1 MNSTNNLM
9 LYIKRAEQHH
19 TKDFIVEAFASNNIG
34 KVRDVRFIK
43 KMDMNGREYNGAVV
57 IFEHWNMNTLVKQ
70 LLDQMSVSK
79 DGTTKFVFDQYRG
92 RYWFINIYKTQFPEY
107 EEITTIDTGL
117 PDKERITELENL
129 VKSMSAQMHYMRTSQ
144 EKLER
149 QLMEAEHTNTQHH
162 LFNIELKI
170 QVDEAKRE
178 KKWAE
183 DKLNEKINIIEQEC
197 ELLQKSNIELEELLN
212 IKAERCDELNQE
224 LYDNKCII
232 EFVQSQSNEM
242 YIMLNSKKMTIDEL
256 V

>member
-1 MNSTNNLM
+1 M

-57 IFEHWNMNTLVKQ
+57 IFEHWNMNALVKQ

-149 QLMEAEHTNTQHH
+149 QLMESEHTNTQHH

-224 LYDNKCII
+224 LYDNKCVM

>member
-1 MNSTNNLM
+1 MN
-9 LYIKRAEQHH
+9 A
-19 TKDFIVEAFASNNIG
+19 
-34 KVRDVRFIK
+34 
-43 KMDMNGREYNGAVV
+43 
-57 IFEHWNMNTLVKQ
+57 LVKQ

-149 QLMEAEHTNTQHH
+149 QLMESEHTNTQHH

-170 QVDEAKRE
+170 QVDETKRE

-183 DKLNEKINIIEQEC
+183 DKLNEKIIS
-197 ELLQKSNIELEELLN
+197 LQFFSEIFDFTKNEN
-212 IKAERCDELNQE
+212 
-224 LYDNKCII
+224 
-232 EFVQSQSNEM
+232 FVISFETFKILSV
-242 YIMLNSKKMTIDEL
+242 SKKVKGL
-256 V
+256 

>member
-1 MNSTNNLM
+1 M

-57 IFEHWNMNTLVKQ
+57 IFEHWSMNALVKQ

-92 RYWFINIYKTQFPEY
+92 RYWFINI
-107 EEITTIDTGL
+107 
-117 PDKERITELENL
+117 
-129 VKSMSAQMHYMRTSQ
+129 
-144 EKLER
+144 
-149 QLMEAEHTNTQHH
+149 
-162 LFNIELKI
+162 ELKI
-170 QVDEAKRE
+170 QVDETKRE

-224 LYDNKCII
+224 LYDNKCVM

-242 YIMLNSKKMTIDEL
+242 YMMLNSKKMTIDEL
-256 V
+256 A